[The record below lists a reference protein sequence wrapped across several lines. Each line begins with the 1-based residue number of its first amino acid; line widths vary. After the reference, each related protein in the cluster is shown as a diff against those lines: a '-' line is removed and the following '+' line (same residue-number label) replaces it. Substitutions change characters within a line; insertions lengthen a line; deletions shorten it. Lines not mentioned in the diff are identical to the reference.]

1 MSCKGGHFERITAC
15 SEKLEEFDEL
25 AREALEN
32 RKLRHEEW
40 KTWKPK
46 PAPSTGVRLWPKARN
61 EPVPTESTMVTT
73 YNLAGQRRVSLL
85 RLAIPSHPLQR
96 YSSQTIRQQG

>member
-1 MSCKGGHFERITAC
+1 MIFKGGHYERITAC

-46 PAPSTGVRLWPKARN
+46 PAPSTGVRLWPRARK
-61 EPVPTESTMVTT
+61 EPVSTESTMVTA
-73 YNLAGQRRVSLL
+73 YNLAGQRMVSLL
-85 RLAIPSHPLQR
+85 RLAIPSNPPQR
-96 YSSQTIRQQG
+96 